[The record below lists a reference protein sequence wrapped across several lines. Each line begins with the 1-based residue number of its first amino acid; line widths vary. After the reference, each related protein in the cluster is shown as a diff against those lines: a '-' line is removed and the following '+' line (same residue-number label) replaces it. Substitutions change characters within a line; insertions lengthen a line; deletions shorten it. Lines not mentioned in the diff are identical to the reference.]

1 MQGISLHA
9 ADHYEG
15 QKEIPMSKKQ
25 DNAAIFIFSFPAL
38 LIFTGIGVFTI
49 FASLYYSTL
58 EWNGILEP
66 VFVGMDNYAKI
77 FEPGSIF
84 LTSLVNSLK
93 LAGISLFIQLPV
105 VLFISII
112 ISYGTRAEKFFR
124 TVYFIPV
131 IMMTAITAQLWL
143 KMYDPVHGLFN
154 QLLGSLG
161 LESLQRNWTV
171 DYDTA
176 LASAIVPGFWQ
187 WMGYYM
193 LILYTGIKSISQ
205 DLIEAAKIDGA
216 GLFRQSIQIII
227 PMILPAIKICVT
239 IMLVGSMKAFD
250 LIYLITKGGPM
261 HVSEVPTI
269 TMFIEIFDKYKY
281 GTGSA
286 IALLIVI
293 SCFVYTISINSIFKR
308 IDKTQ

>member
-1 MQGISLHA
+1 MN
-9 ADHYEG
+9 
-15 QKEIPMSKKQ
+15 KKQ
-25 DNAAIFIFSFPAL
+25 DKMAIFIFAFPAII
-38 LIFTGIGVFTI
+38 IFSCIGVFTI

-58 EWNGILEP
+58 NWNGILDP
-66 VFVGMDNYAKI
+66 IFVGLDNYTTI
-77 FEPGSIF
+77 FKPNSVF
-84 LTSLVNSLK
+84 LIALVNSLK
-93 LAGISLFIQLPV
+93 LAAVSLFIQLPIAI
-105 VLFISII
+105 FISIV

-143 KMYDPVHGLFN
+143 KMYDPVNGLFN
-154 QLLGSLG
+154 DILAAIG
-161 LESLQRNWTV
+161 LVSWQKNWTI
-171 DYDTA
+171 DFDTA
-176 LASAIVPGFWQ
+176 LASAIVPGLWQ

-205 DLIEAAKIDGA
+205 DIIEAARIDGA
-216 GLFRQSIQIII
+216 GLFRQSTQIVI
-227 PMILPAIKICVT
+227 PMIMPAIKICVT
-239 IMLVGSMKAFD
+239 LMVVGSMKAFD

-286 IALLIVI
+286 IAIIIILF
-293 SCFVYTISINSIFKR
+293 CFAYAISINAIFRK
-308 IDKTQ
+308 IDKTE